1 MVFEKH
7 ALKFQITSGKPHG
20 RLLRS
25 YHRHF
30 GGSFLKKHET
40 INNTEE
46 VSMIKCPF
54 LNSST
59 ILRCEVEEKLY
70 APSDN
75 QLDQYCMTK
84 KFKTC
89 PFYTFMRETNNQH
102 ANDFITTP

>member
-1 MVFEKH
+1 
-7 ALKFQITSGKPHG
+7 
-20 RLLRS
+20 
-25 YHRHF
+25 
-30 GGSFLKKHET
+30 
-40 INNTEE
+40 
-46 VSMIKCPF
+46 MIKCPF

-89 PFYTFMRETNNQH
+89 PLYTFMRETNNQQV
-102 ANDFITTP
+102 NDFITTP